1 MRDERNRIAI
11 ERTDAL
17 ETERKEEVPRIV
29 RVVHR
34 AHSKPWKSRC
44 SALMLTLKEPRCQI
58 QKRIIV
64 TSATSY
70 IAQCPRGH
78 TPLSLSSDAS
88 NQQSSILTV

>member
-11 ERTDAL
+11 ERTDAV
-17 ETERKEEVPRIV
+17 ETERKKEVPRVV
-29 RVVHR
+29 RVAHR

-44 SALMLTLKEPRCQI
+44 SALMLTLKEARCQI

-70 IAQCPRGH
+70 IA
-78 TPLSLSSDAS
+78 
-88 NQQSSILTV
+88 